1 MFQGIDMQYTNKF
14 KNIENFREKI
24 QQENFTKLKI
34 VYTTFENI
42 LRPENQLLES
52 SGRSNEVKRQFE

>member
-42 LRPENQLLES
+42 LRPEN
-52 SGRSNEVKRQFE
+52 